1 MPRAPRSLYG
11 VVAAVTGGARGIG
24 RATAAAIAREGGRV
38 AIGDLDGDLAAS
50 AAQEIGGDAIGLP
63 LDVTDRQSFAAFL
76 DAVDERLGPLG
87 VLVNNAG
94 IMPLGRLV
102 DEDDASTIRQV
113 DINLHGVITGSKL
126 ALRRFEE
133 LGRGH
138 LVNIAS
144 SVGKAGVPGAATYS
158 ATKHAVVGLSE
169 AIRAETRDSGIEVSC
184 VMPSLVRTELTSGTQ
199 DARGIRTVEPEDV
212 AQAIVEALREPRFDV
227 YVPREL
233 GRVIYVSG
241 VLPRRMRERIAR
253 VVKAD
258 RVLTQVDE
266 EARRSYEVRAARSE
280 PRLPPGS

>member
-1 MPRAPRSLYG
+1 MARTPRSLYG

-24 RATAAAIAREGGRV
+24 RATAAAVAREGGRV

-50 AAQEIGGDAIGLP
+50 AAHEIGGDAIGLP
-63 LDVTDRQSFAAFL
+63 LDVTDRESFARFL

-94 IMPLGRLV
+94 IMPLGRFV
-102 DEDDASTIRQV
+102 DEDDASAIRQV

-144 SVGKAGVPGAATYS
+144 SAGKAGVPGAATYS

-169 AIRAETRDSGIEVSC
+169 TIRAEMRDSGIEVSC
-184 VMPSLVRTELTSGTQ
+184 VMPGLVRTELTSGTQ
-199 DARGIRTVEPEDV
+199 DARGIKTVGPDDV

-227 YVPREL
+227 YVPKET

-258 RVLTQVDE
+258 KVLTEVDQ
-266 EARRSYEVRAARSE
+266 EARRSYELRAARSE

>member
-169 AIRAETRDSGIEVSC
+169 ALRAETRDSGIEVSC

-199 DARGIRTVEPEDV
+199 DARGIKTVEPEDV

-227 YVPREL
+227 YVPKEL

-241 VLPRRMRERIAR
+241 VLPRRMRERVAR

-266 EARRSYEVRAARSE
+266 EARRAYEVRAARSE